1 MMMNERM
8 NSSRPTNIEKN
19 SCPDGTIWA
28 VKGMRS
34 MGNSNRAFQ
43 EEDKYLIIG
52 KVKWVQNGFL
62 VWRHHHTLNTHW
74 CKQFL
79 IPFARREVTRGNTRF
94 LESFLFT
101 FPFHLSFL
109 TKAAFLHVLY
119 PCASTLPS
127 FHHANLFNF
136 CVHPIHLF
144 LSTSLIWRVFLSL
157 SIWHSILNSSWLL
170 ESNQLLSKSFPN
182 GKSTHGQDGFSRIRS
197 TILLTLAIRII
208 YSDRC
213 KLQ

>member
-1 MMMNERM
+1 MAPYELLKVCEAWAI
-8 NSSRPTNIEKN
+8 PTGLFKR
-19 SCPDGTIWA
+19 
-28 VKGMRS
+28 K
-34 MGNSNRAFQ
+34 
-43 EEDKYLIIG
+43 DKYLIIG
-52 KVKWVQNGFL
+52 KVKWVQNGGFL

-182 GKSTHGQDGFSRIRS
+182 GKSTHGQGGFSRTRS